1 MKMDIQKFGYFENEK
16 SFLDEKKNKTFFI
29 VFEGISFGEKKKKID
44 RKQRT
49 QANNTTLLS
58 NSLQKSLH

>member
-29 VFEGISFGEKKKKID
+29 VFEGISFGEKKKKND